1 MNKFTRKCIGIS
13 AIIGLLLI
21 TTLFKISYMVGSWTS
36 FFSLRNCIT
45 PLAGAFGGFG
55 GSLLVFGL
63 YSVIRLYFR
72 FSFWRLFI
80 NHIPSLFASWY
91 WVFNHWLARVMV
103 PALCMVLFVIHPIGC
118 KAFVYSL
125 YWLIPICLYLFKKD
139 QNSIFLQSLGS
150 TFVAHA
156 VGSVVWLYAMPM
168 PVWQWYALIPIVAIE
183 RLLFA
188 TGMYAIHKLI
198 SFVVAWRSQK
208 QKISLYGNKVSS

>member
-1 MNKFTRKCIGIS
+1 MNNFARKCIGTS

-21 TTLFKISYMVGSWTS
+21 TTLSKISYMVGSWTS

-45 PLAGAFGGFG
+45 PLSGAFGGFG
-55 GSLLVFGL
+55 GSLLVFGF
-63 YSVIRLYFR
+63 YGFIRLYFR

-91 WVFNHWLARVMV
+91 WVFNHWTTRLMV
-103 PALCMVLFVIHPIGC
+103 PAVCMVLFIVHPVGC

-139 QNSIFLQSLGS
+139 QDSIFLQSLGS

-156 VGSVVWLYAMPM
+156 VGSVLWLYIIPM
-168 PVWQWYALIPIVAIE
+168 TVWQWYALIPIVAIE

-188 TGMYAIHKLI
+188 AGMCVVHKLI
-198 SFVVAWRSQK
+198 SFVLAWRAQK
-208 QKISLYGNKVSS
+208 QKISLHVKQG